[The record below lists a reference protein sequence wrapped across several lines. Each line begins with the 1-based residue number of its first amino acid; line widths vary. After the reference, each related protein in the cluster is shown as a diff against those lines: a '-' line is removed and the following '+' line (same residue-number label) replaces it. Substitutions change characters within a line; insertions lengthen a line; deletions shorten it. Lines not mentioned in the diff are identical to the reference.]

1 MRGAFSR
8 FIDHSLPVRIGFRDN
23 FLVTLLRFSEFL
35 FDFLRIKLAFLDLAP
50 ALLEHSKNWL
60 VSEALQKECNDAE
73 ANHLRQKQ
81 LPIPAKRF
89 GCIAQDISDASA
101 TRGNNQVHKL
111 SLGCNI
117 DCLPSEINERDTAR
131 RKRSPRSARWREFR
145 ARALA

>member
-1 MRGAFSR
+1 MGSAFARLINHVLSVGIR
-8 FIDHSLPVRIGFRDN
+8 LCQN
-23 FLVTLLRFSEFL
+23 FLITLFCFGEFL
-35 FDFLRIKLAFLDLAP
+35 FDFLRVDLAFLDSSP
-50 ALLEHSKNWL
+50 AFFEHGQNRF
-60 VSEALQKECNDAE
+60 VSEPLQKERNNAE
-73 ANHLRQKQ
+73 ANNLRQKQ
-81 LPIPAKRF
+81 LPIPAEGF
-89 GCIAQDISDASA
+89 SCFTQDVGYASA